1 MYRNFGIKRIAC
13 VAQRLRNGKVGIVQ
27 LNIFAHKRNIRI
39 LLPFMY
45 AVYHFAPFVKLCRRS
60 VYAQFAA
67 HNGGKVRFFKQRR
80 FVKAGQRDVF
90 YYTVRL
96 NVAEKGYLFEYGI
109 FKRFVAAQHYY
120 VRVYAH
126 ALQLLYGVLSGL

>member
-1 MYRNFGIKRIAC
+1 M
-13 VAQRLRNGKVGIVQ
+13 AQRFSNGKISIVQ
-27 LNIFAHKRNIRI
+27 LNIFADQRNVRI
-39 LLPFMY
+39 LLSCMY

-67 HNGGKVRFFKQRR
+67 HNGGKSVCFKHERR

-90 YYTVRL
+90 YYAVRL

-120 VRVYAH
+120 IWVYAH
-126 ALQLLYGVLSGL
+126 ALQFLYGVLSGL